1 MVSRVII
8 FETLKDKKRE
18 RERDLQ
24 TKDKSLMNKNAG
36 TWVHIESSSNN
47 K

>member
-1 MVSRVII
+1 MVSGVII
-8 FETLKDKKRE
+8 FETLRTRLE
-18 RERDLQ
+18 RERDPQ

>member
-1 MVSRVII
+1 MVSGVII
-8 FETLKDKKRE
+8 FETLKDKTRE
-18 RERDLQ
+18 RERPTDQ
-24 TKDKSLMNKNAG
+24 GDKSLMNKNAG